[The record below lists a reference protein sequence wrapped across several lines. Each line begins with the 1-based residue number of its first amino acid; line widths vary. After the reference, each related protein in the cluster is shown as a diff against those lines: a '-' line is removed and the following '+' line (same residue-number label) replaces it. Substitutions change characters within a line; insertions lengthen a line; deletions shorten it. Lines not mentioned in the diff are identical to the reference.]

1 MSEAKAKVTK
11 LEPTPGPEPA
21 TEAPVARKVKP
32 TKLGEQP
39 KVDKPTFGKV
49 RAVYH

>member
-11 LEPTPGPEPA
+11 LEPQAPEPTA
-21 TEAPVARKVKP
+21 EAPVARKVKP

-39 KVDKPTFGKV
+39 RVDKPTFGTV